1 MAGKTFKNVAAGL
14 ISSPKAAKSPDSDV
28 SPRTTTTTTTT
39 TKTPTDYF
47 TANKSPKQSPQTSPG
62 ATIPFPALATAS
74 SAASTNTLT
83 STSNSAE
90 SGIDD
95 LRQASNAS
103 GKRPGV
109 SRKSSTASVTFR
121 PPRNPSL
128 PQGAHR
134 KTDIKTRLREASP
147 EPVK

>member
-1 MAGKTFKNVAAGL
+1 MAGITFKDVPGL

-28 SPRTTTTTTTT
+28 SPRTNL
-39 TKTPTDYF
+39 TKIPTDYF
-47 TANKSPKQSPQTSPG
+47 TAGPGQKQSPQASPG
-62 ATIPFPALATAS
+62 TTTPLPPLATAS
-74 SAASTNTLT
+74 SGASTTTLT

-90 SGIDD
+90 DGLDG
-95 LRQASNAS
+95 LRQTSNAS
-103 GKRPGV
+103 SSSRPGIA

-128 PQGAHR
+128 PQGLHR

>member
-1 MAGKTFKNVAAGL
+1 MAGKTAKNVSGL

-28 SPRTTTTTTTT
+28 SPRTTTT
-39 TKTPTDYF
+39 KTPTDYF
-47 TANKSPKQSPQTSPG
+47 AAGPSPKQSPQASPG
-62 ATIPFPALATAS
+62 ATIPFPPLATAS
-74 SAASTNTLT
+74 SGASTTTLT

-90 SGIDD
+90 DGLDG
-95 LRQASNAS
+95 LRQGSNAS
-103 GKRPGV
+103 SNRPGV
-109 SRKSSTASVTFR
+109 ASRKSSTASVTFR

-128 PQGAHR
+128 PQGEHR